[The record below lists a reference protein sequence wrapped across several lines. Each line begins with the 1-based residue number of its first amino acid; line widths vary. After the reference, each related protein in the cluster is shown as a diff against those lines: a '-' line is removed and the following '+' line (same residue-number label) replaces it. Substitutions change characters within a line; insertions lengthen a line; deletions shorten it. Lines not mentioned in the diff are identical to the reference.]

1 MLRRTEARGPLMARA
16 PIMWHWRSMDGYN
29 LELFTMLVVEDNP
42 YMQKLLSSVLYT
54 LKVGKIV
61 TAADG
66 GEAIEKLRLI
76 GKDPIKAG
84 GMSVDIVMSNWVMSP
99 VDGLT
104 LLKWLRSDKESPDRF
119 MPFVMVSGT
128 VDRDKIE
135 TARGAGV
142 TEFLAKPYSVSSLAT
157 RLLAVIDNPRQF
169 VLVPEYLGLIA
180 GAAGSMSTSRIAAP

>member
-1 MLRRTEARGPLMARA
+1 
-16 PIMWHWRSMDGYN
+16 MDGYN

-84 GMSVDIVMSNWVMSP
+84 VMSVDIVMSNWVMSP

-169 VLVPEYLGLIA
+169 VLVPEYFGPDRRRRRVDVDGLDRRTLSEEDVEVVY
-180 GAAGSMSTSRIAAP
+180 GEAAP